1 MGSMSLIALAVRICA
16 SSSTRI
22 ETCATPRSAPDS
34 RAAITIREPLANRI
48 ERSSA
53 EELIFAIRGAI
64 CARIAVIYEGRIM
77 KVLNAAETD
86 KQELGLLMAGIGAA
100 EKSPADGEA
109 EE

>member
-1 MGSMSLIALAVRICA
+1 MSLGIAVLLI
-16 SSSTRI
+16 S
-22 ETCATPRSAPDS
+22 
-34 RAAITIREPLANRI
+34 
-48 ERSSA
+48 
-53 EELIFAIRGAI
+53 EELDELLDI
-64 CARIAVIYEGRIM
+64 CDRIAVIYEGRIM

>member
-1 MGSMSLIALAVRICA
+1 MTQETRKSALLRPAC
-16 SSSTRI
+16 
-22 ETCATPRSAPDS
+22 D
-34 RAAITIREPLANRI
+34 
-48 ERSSA
+48 
-53 EELIFAIRGAI
+53 
-64 CARIAVIYEGRIM
+64 RIAVIYEGRIM

>member
-1 MGSMSLIALAVRICA
+1 MFF
-16 SSSTRI
+16 
-22 ETCATPRSAPDS
+22 
-34 RAAITIREPLANRI
+34 PLMKKPFS
-48 ERSSA
+48 ESK
-53 EELIFAIRGAI
+53 
-64 CARIAVIYEGRIM
+64 